1 MSEPLGCYTP
11 LVDAEPEADGGELPG
26 TIPALEPATEPEHP
40 LRAMD
45 VPALLPK
52 EIG

>member
-1 MSEPLGCYTP
+1 MTDQQPEPP
-11 LVDAEPEADGGELPG
+11 GEIPPWDPPD
-26 TIPALEPATEPEHP
+26 TIVALEPDTEPEHP

-52 EIG
+52 DIA